1 MKIEKRTEKVQC
13 KCDVDVGRQLAMPFG
28 GDSHSR
34 RKIVDGGH
42 HSVTIP
48 CRNGTKI
55 FCTEHGIYDP
65 MRVNSVARLAL
76 TDQKT
81 QNKLIVRM

>member
-42 HSVTIP
+42 HSVTIS
-48 CRNGTKI
+48 CRNG
-55 FCTEHGIYDP
+55 TEHGIYDP

-76 TDQKT
+76 TDRKT